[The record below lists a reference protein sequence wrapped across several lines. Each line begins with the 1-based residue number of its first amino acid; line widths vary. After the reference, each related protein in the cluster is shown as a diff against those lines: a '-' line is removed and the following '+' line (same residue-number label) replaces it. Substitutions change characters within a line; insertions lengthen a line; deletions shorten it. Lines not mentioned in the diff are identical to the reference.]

1 MTTETDFDQDAL
13 PQSSEM
19 PEHNHVED
27 DYVDDDQAQSEL
39 LESESSESS
48 DLSETNDLFADND
61 VLVGDDPEHRD
72 SEYGIDSE
80 HADDVDV
87 TADFDDV
94 TELECEQLSSVESS
108 RNASDLKEGLRPTGE
123 RPPLKQIVEAILL
136 AAAKPMTL
144 EQLLAMFDEY
154 EQPDASELQDA
165 LIELS
170 HDCEGRGFE
179 LKRVASGYR
188 FQVRQNLAPWVSR
201 LWDEKPPRYTRAL
214 LETLAL
220 VAYRQPITRGEIED
234 IRGVSVSSNIIRTLL
249 EREWIRVVGHR
260 EAPGRPAMF
269 ATTRQFLD
277 YFNLGNLDELPTL
290 SEIRDL
296 EQQEERLKEQQAAE
310 AALQASIPLDVPD
323 GEEGQVAATGEGAE
337 EGDELP
343 SDEDSAAQLF
353 AELDELE
360 ASLPD
365 NFDDLIKRAAEE
377 TARQKAEGEA
387 EEATSETEAST
398 EPLDEDISP
407 EEVAELLAVDEADTD
422 ADDIHDTHVTAAES
436 DFEAEGL
443 DEDEL
448 SAEHLEV
455 ESLEVESL
463 EPESDQQD
471 AEILSENADLT
482 DNEQQPVPD
491 AEASTAADIESDDI

>member
-13 PQSSEM
+13 PESSEL

-48 DLSETNDLFADND
+48 DLSETNDLFADD
-61 VLVGDDPEHRD
+61 VLVEDDPEHRD

-108 RNASDLKEGLRPTGE
+108 RNASDLKERLRPNGE
-123 RPPLKQIVEAILL
+123 RPPLKQIIEAILL
-136 AAAKPMTL
+136 AASKPMTL
-144 EQLLAMFDEY
+144 EQLLAMFDEH

-337 EGDELP
+337 EGDELS

-387 EEATSETEAST
+387 EEATSETST

-422 ADDIHDTHVTAAES
+422 ADDTHVVAA
-436 DFEAEGL
+436 EAEGL

-448 SAEHLEV
+448 SAEH
-455 ESLEVESL
+455 LEVESL

-491 AEASTAADIESDDI
+491 AEASTAADVESDDI